1 MQIRNT
7 SITRHTVLVLFLAFA
22 TITTALGQATP
33 QEKPNYPTPVEGDY
47 KVKNFEFVSKE
58 TLPEL
63 SLHYATLGTP
73 HKGKVGKTDTA
84 VLIMHGTRGCMATF
98 PIPAFSRSRFRPL
111 PH

>member
-7 SITRHTVLVLFLAFA
+7 SIPRHTVLVLFLAFA

-63 SLHYATLGTP
+63 SLDRKSTRLNSSHQIISYAVFCL
-73 HKGKVGKTDTA
+73 KKKKDVK
-84 VLIMHGTRGCMATF
+84 
-98 PIPAFSRSRFRPL
+98 PL
-111 PH
+111 WQAGQA